1 MDKFEQLMRSAQY
14 ALVLLAN
21 EVTGDWELIEPQT
34 IPTDAARTYSER
46 GLSFGGVLAWVD
58 GNPRAALAVELD
70 DAAIACITQES
81 ARRFARMVT
90 HPRWCMAPVM
100 QPS

>member
-1 MDKFEQLMRSAQY
+1 MDKFEALCRVADY
-14 ALVLLAN
+14 ALFLLAN
-21 EVTGDWELIEPQT
+21 EQTGDWELIEPQT

-70 DAAIACITQES
+70 DAAIAAITQES

-90 HPRWCMAPVM
+90 HPRWCMAPVLHA
-100 QPS
+100 S

>member
-1 MDKFEQLMRSAQY
+1 VDKFEQLMRDAQC
-14 ALVLLAN
+14 ALILLAN
-21 EVTGDWELIEPQT
+21 ETTQAWELIEPQT
-34 IPTDAARTYSER
+34 IPIDAARTYSER

-70 DAAIACITQES
+70 DAAIAAITQES

-100 QPS
+100 HAS